1 MRASRWRA
9 AVAGA
14 GTMGAVLLAPG
25 PAAAQTAAPMPCPRP
40 LAVLRATCGR
50 LQAPADHTGR
60 VAGVQRVAFARIA
73 ASGASRGTLT
83 VLPGGPGEAALG
95 LAAPVV
101 LTLGAI
107 LADHDLLLVDPR
119 GTGLSDATGC
129 RVPQSA
135 TATPAVLAAVAA
147 CGERLGP
154 RRATLTTTEQVR
166 DLEDVRAALGIPR
179 LTLLGA
185 SYGTKVAAEY
195 VRRFPAS
202 TDRVVLDSPVP
213 VDGLDAASELP
224 SLALPRVM
232 REVCWP
238 PGCRLLAG
246 DADPRRAL
254 ARLVARLQRHAMTGR
269 VVGPTGASR
278 RVRVDTQALYT
289 LLLSSDGDP
298 LMRVDV
304 PAAIRAALDG
314 DPAYLARLVGAPA
327 GAPPAPDED
336 AIDVGRFIASLCVE
350 SRLPWRPD
358 APLAG
363 RRAALLAQL
372 TRDAARFAPFPPGVV
387 AAAANATACLTWPAT
402 PAPDPVAAVAP
413 PVPTLILSGREDL
426 RTPVEDARRT
436 AAQYPDVR
444 LLAVPDVGHSVLVND
459 PRRCALRGVASF
471 LAGGPVAPCARGTR
485 PLLAPAPFVPA
496 DVDRLPAAPGVPGG
510 AGRTATAVAATLLDT
525 SRQALRAA
533 LTGRRRAGALRG
545 GTLTI
550 GDGVTLRSVEVVRG
564 VRLSGAL
571 RVEGTTVVG
580 ARVRVSGPQAAPGVV
595 SLRGRR
601 LTGTLGGRRIDQRLG
616 GAIAG

>member
-1 MRASRWRA
+1 
-9 AVAGA
+9 
-14 GTMGAVLLAPG
+14 VLLGPG
-25 PAAAQTAAPMPCPRP
+25 SAAAQTAAPMPCPRP
-40 LAVLRATCGR
+40 LSVLRATCGHV
-50 LQAPADHTGR
+50 QAPADHTGR
-60 VAGVQRVAFARIA
+60 VAGVQRVAFARFP

-95 LAAPVV
+95 LAGPLL
-101 LTLGAI
+101 LTLGPI
-107 LADHDLLLVDPR
+107 LVDHDLLLVDPR

-147 CGERLGP
+147 CGERLGA
-154 RRATLTTTEQVR
+154 RRATLTTAEQVR

-213 VDGLDAASELP
+213 VDGLDADSELP

-238 PGCRLLAG
+238 PGCRALAG
-246 DADPRRAL
+246 DADPQRML
-254 ARLVARLQRHAMTGR
+254 ARLVARLQRRAMTGR
-269 VVGPTGASR
+269 FVGASGAIR
-278 RVRVDTQALYT
+278 RVRIDTEALYT
-289 LLLSSDGDP
+289 LLLSSDAEP
-298 LMRVDV
+298 LLRVDV
-304 PAAIRAALDG
+304 PAAMRAALDG
-314 DPAYLARLVGAPA
+314 DPAYLARLIGPPS
-327 GAPPAPDED
+327 GAPPAPDAG
-336 AIDVGRFIASLCVE
+336 AIDVGRFLASLCVE

-363 RRAALLAQL
+363 RREALLALL
-372 TRDAARFAPFPPGVV
+372 TRDAARFLPFPPGVV

-402 PAPDPVAAVAP
+402 PPPEPVATVAP

-471 LAGGPVAPCARGTR
+471 LAGGPVAPCARGAR

-496 DVDRLPAAPGVPGG
+496 DVDRLPGAPGVPGR

-525 SRQALRAA
+525 SRQALRTA
-533 LTGRRRAGALRG
+533 LNGRSRSGGLRG
-545 GTLTI
+545 GTLAI
-550 GDGVTLRSVEVVRG
+550 GRGVTLRSIEVVRG
-564 VRLSGAL
+564 VRVSGTL

-580 ARVRVSGPQAAPGVV
+580 ARLTVTGPAAAPGVV

-601 LTGTLGGRRIDQRLG
+601 LTGTLGGRRIDERLG
-616 GAIAG
+616 AAITA